1 MPGQIGS
8 FTACYRA
15 VFMAQED
22 VWMNVSRGFALA
34 SLMAVASLTT
44 LAASPA
50 FAQFSLIDAAK
61 AVSAMQGEEGEEGV
75 EADDVDGIVAAAPKA
90 AGLLNTLG
98 SQLDI
103 TPEQAIGGAGAML
116 GLARN
121 QLSGQDFSE
130 LSKNVPGLAQIAG
143 NSAISGLSGLGG
155 LLGAGSD
162 KNALLDGLLGNVK
175 DTKDLNNAFSALGM
189 DTGMIGMFAPVIL
202 QYLGQQGVAGS
213 LLQNLGGIWGTGT
226 GIGIGS

>member
-1 MPGQIGS
+1 
-8 FTACYRA
+8 
-15 VFMAQED
+15 MAQED

-50 FAQFSLIDAAK
+50 FAQLSLSDAVK
-61 AVSAMQGEEGEEGV
+61 AVSAMQDDEDVEGV
-75 EADDVDGIVAAAPKA
+75 EADDVNGIVAAAPKA

-130 LSKNVPGLAQIAG
+130 LSKTVPGLAQIAG
-143 NSAISGLSGLGG
+143 NSAISGLTGLGG

-189 DTGMIGMFAPVIL
+189 DTGMVGVFAPVIL

-213 LLQNLGGIWGTGT
+213 LLQNLGGIWGTGA
-226 GIGIGS
+226 GS

>member
-1 MPGQIGS
+1 
-8 FTACYRA
+8 
-15 VFMAQED
+15 
-22 VWMNVSRGFALA
+22 MNVSRGFALA

-61 AVSAMQGEEGEEGV
+61 AVSAMQGEEGNESDDADGV
-75 EADDVDGIVAAAPKA
+75 VAAAPKA

-98 SQLDI
+98 SQLDV

-143 NSAISGLSGLGG
+143 NSAIGGLNGLGG
-155 LLGAGSD
+155 LLGGGSD

-175 DTKDLNNAFSALGM
+175 DTNDLNNAFSALGM

-226 GIGIGS
+226 GTGIGS

>member
-1 MPGQIGS
+1 
-8 FTACYRA
+8 
-15 VFMAQED
+15 
-22 VWMNVSRGFALA
+22 MNVSRGFALA

-61 AVSAMQGEEGEEGV
+61 AVSAMQGEEGNESDDADGV
-75 EADDVDGIVAAAPKA
+75 VAAAPKA

-98 SQLDI
+98 SQLDV

-143 NSAISGLSGLGG
+143 NSAIGGLNGLGG

-175 DTKDLNNAFSALGM
+175 DTNDLNNAFSALGM

-226 GIGIGS
+226 GTGTGTGIGIGS

>member
-1 MPGQIGS
+1 
-8 FTACYRA
+8 
-15 VFMAQED
+15 
-22 VWMNVSRGFALA
+22 MNVSRGFALA

-50 FAQFSLIDAAK
+50 FAQFSVIDAAK
-61 AVSAMQGEEGEEGV
+61 AVSAMQGEEGNESDDADGV
-75 EADDVDGIVAAAPKA
+75 VAAAPKA

-98 SQLDI
+98 SQLDV

-143 NSAISGLSGLGG
+143 NSAIGGLNGLGG

-175 DTKDLNNAFSALGM
+175 DTNDLNNAFSALGM

-226 GIGIGS
+226 GTGTGIGS

>member
-1 MPGQIGS
+1 MLGQTGS
-8 FTACYRA
+8 FSVRQPGG
-15 VFMAQED
+15 FMAHED
-22 VWMNVSRGFALA
+22 VGMKISRGFALA
-34 SLMAVASLTT
+34 SL
-44 LAASPA
+44 LALFASPV
-50 FAQFSLIDAAK
+50 FAQFSLSDAVN
-61 AVSAMQGEEGEEGV
+61 AVSAMQGDEGNEG
-75 EADDVDGIVAAAPKA
+75 DGAVAAAPKA

-103 TPEQAIGGAGAML
+103 TPEQAVGGAGAML

-121 QLSGQDFSE
+121 QLSGEDFSE
-130 LSKNVPGLAQIAG
+130 LSKNVPGLSQIAG
-143 NSAISGLSGLGG
+143 NSAIGGLNGLGG

-175 DTKDLNNAFSALGM
+175 DTNDLNNAFSALGM
-189 DTGMIGMFAPVIL
+189 DTGMIGVFAPVIL

-226 GIGIGS
+226 GS

>member
-1 MPGQIGS
+1 
-8 FTACYRA
+8 
-15 VFMAQED
+15 MAQED

-61 AVSAMQGEEGEEGV
+61 AVSAMQGEEGEEGEEGV

-143 NSAISGLSGLGG
+143 NSAIGGLNGLGG

-189 DTGMIGMFAPVIL
+189 DTGMVGLFAPVIL
-202 QYLGQQGVAGS
+202 QYLGQQGVTGS

-226 GIGIGS
+226 GSGS

>member
-1 MPGQIGS
+1 
-8 FTACYRA
+8 
-15 VFMAQED
+15 
-22 VWMNVSRGFALA
+22 MNVSRGFALA

-61 AVSAMQGEEGEEGV
+61 AVSAMQGEEGNESDDADADGV
-75 EADDVDGIVAAAPKA
+75 VAAAPKA

-98 SQLDI
+98 SQLDV

-143 NSAISGLSGLGG
+143 NSAIGGLNGLGG

-175 DTKDLNNAFSALGM
+175 DTNDLNNAFSALGM

-226 GIGIGS
+226 GTGIGS

>member
-8 FTACYRA
+8 FTARYQA

-61 AVSAMQGEEGEEGV
+61 AVSAMQGEEGNESDDADGV
-75 EADDVDGIVAAAPKA
+75 VAAAPKA

-98 SQLDI
+98 SQLDV

-143 NSAISGLSGLGG
+143 NSAIGGLNGLGG
-155 LLGAGSD
+155 LLGTGSD

-175 DTKDLNNAFSALGM
+175 DTNDLNNAFSALGM